1 MLFQRKISNISS
13 IIQISLLKPE
23 VMVLICNDFN
33 TSMEVFVRT
42 YSTMLYAVVSRSML
56 GQDNEPDHF
65 LKCDIKNKI

>member
-13 IIQISLLKPE
+13 IIQIYLLKPE
-23 VMVLICNDFN
+23 VMVLMCNDFN

-56 GQDNEPDHF
+56 GQDKRSDHF
-65 LKCDIKNKI
+65 LKCDMQK